1 MSTKQSPIIHTLCLY
16 LVGTAIYSLS
26 FISWSASVELLV
38 KAVIFQGLKISAGIA
53 LISKQVI
60 APYLLSAILIWVI
73 IVTGLGF
80 QVSPLSEQSM
90 GATVFVM
97 VNILFLVV
105 VVFYSFSLKRK
116 GYFVRGSNA

>member
-1 MSTKQSPIIHTLCLY
+1 M
-16 LVGTAIYSLS
+16 
-26 FISWSASVELLV
+26 ELLV